1 MSSGKLLFKANSS
14 KRVSCTKLARL
25 PLAIMVALYG
35 SAHAEL
41 KLLDDESMS
50 DVTGKAG
57 LTIDI
62 ETQVS
67 IAEVEYVDA
76 GSLYWS
82 DYSLTGIGGGL
93 VDNIRATV
101 DVAGDEELLHTG
113 FSDLAMLADAGY
125 FDTVDTDIAWAITEY
140 GDGNGNFGKTYGD
153 GDLVIHVTPGD
164 FGFDLTTPPSPLDYD
179 DNMAAYK
186 NAIDLHMQQGDFGL
200 RSSDG
205 LTETSLTRNF
215 SVQAYL
221 GYLDI
226 ILRNNGNGFHDTAT
240 NYREG
245 KPQNIWLADS
255 AIEIDA
261 KFRVEDLD
269 VDSTNNAT
277 NTIVPRSVTNPYLYL
292 RDMRIH
298 NARGHDTL
306 GSFGFA
312 SVQYKIAAAKNI
324 IQDVNLLAE
333 NGANLAPANFKD
345 GMAWYDINVK
355 WDWDLPH
362 IAFGPGEQSIGSVFF
377 TDMQIMNS
385 SLTFSAH

>member
-1 MSSGKLLFKANSS
+1 MSSGQHNKKRYS
-14 KRVSCTKLARL
+14 KTKLARL
-25 PLAIMVALYG
+25 PLAIMIALYG
-35 SAHAEL
+35 NAHAEL
-41 KLLDDESMS
+41 KLLDDDAMS
-50 DVTGKAG
+50 GVTGMAG

-67 IAEVEYVDA
+67 IAEVEYVDE
-76 GSLYWS
+76 GSLYWT
-82 DYSLTGIGGGL
+82 DYSLSGIGGGL

-101 DVAGDEELLHTG
+101 DVSGNGELLHTG
-113 FSDLAMLADAGY
+113 FSDIAMLANAGY
-125 FDTVDTDIAWAITEY
+125 YDDADTDVAWALTEY
-140 GDGNGNFGKTYGD
+140 SDGNGNYGKEFGD
-153 GDLVIHVTPGD
+153 GDLVIHVTPGN
-164 FGFDLTTPPSPLDYD
+164 FGFDYSVAPSPADYD
-179 DNMAAYK
+179 ANMDAYK
-186 NAIDLHMQQGDFGL
+186 NAIDLHIQQGDFGL
-200 RSSDG
+200 RSTDG

-245 KPQNIWLADS
+245 KPQNILLADS

-269 VDSTNNAT
+269 VDSTNNAV
-277 NTIVPRSVTNPYLYL
+277 NTIVPRSVTNPYLTL

-298 NARGHDTL
+298 NARGNDTL

-312 SVQYKIAAAKNI
+312 SVQYKIAAAQRI
-324 IQDVNLLAE
+324 IKPMSELVA
-333 NGANLAPANFKD
+333 NGAAVGNGGGGDHQA
-345 GMAWYDINVK
+345 GQSWYDINVK

-362 IAFGPGEQSIGSVFF
+362 ISFGDSGVSIGKVFF
-377 TDMQIMNS
+377 TDMQIMNT
-385 SLTFSAH
+385 SLTFSAHH